1 MTEIDEK
8 KWGVF
13 AFEEIFCVCKGFYN
27 KKPDASGKG
36 RIPFLGATDSNN
48 GVTSFLTYQEIDSN
62 SKTGDKNNS
71 PIEKKLFPGH
81 AIAVT
86 NNGSVGHAY
95 YQATSFTCSHDIN
108 PLYLR
113 DHEMNQNE
121 AYFLIKAI
129 EEQGKLFQYARKW
142 RPIRMVKSKILL
154 PVDDDGNPDYAY
166 MAQYA
171 SEMRKQSLTRYKNYI
186 AEQISRLEYKEI
198 PKLGEKE
205 WQAKPII
212 EMFERLTPGK
222 GKGLNHLNQTE
233 RGINYIGA
241 TNRNNGVLCT
251 VEDTADSHKLIQPG
265 NCIGFIKNGDGAA
278 GFAIYKKEPFISTSD
293 VVYGY
298 AKWLNLYTGLFFVA
312 AQDMIEKKY
321 SHGYKRNLPHLRGDK
336 VMLPVNGKG
345 DPDYAY
351 MKQYA
356 KNMILKKCHQYL
368 TYLEKQGL

>member
-1 MTEIDEK
+1 MTEINEK
-8 KWGVF
+8 KWGAVALPDVF
-13 AFEEIFCVCKGFYN
+13 DKIQRGQRHKNA
-27 KKPDASGKG
+27 DH
-36 RIPFLGATDSNN
+36 IPGSVPYISSSEKNN
-48 GVTSFLTYQEIDSN
+48 GVDDFVKIGHKTRTFQDCISLAN
-62 SKTGDKNNS
+62 S
-71 PIEKKLFPGH
+71 
-81 AIAVT
+81 
-86 NNGSVGHAY
+86 GSVGTAFYEPFLFVASDHVTSLKRKS
-95 YQATSFTCSHDIN
+95 ATKF
-108 PLYLR
+108 LYL
-113 DHEMNQNE
+113 
-121 AYFLIKAI
+121 FLLSVI
-129 EEQGKLFQYARKW
+129 EKQKTNFNFNREINDLRIRKLQ
-142 RPIRMVKSKILL
+142 ILL

-198 PKLGEKE
+198 PELGEKE

-345 DPDYAY
+345 EPDYAY
-351 MKQYA
+351 MEQYA
-356 KNMILKKCHQYL
+356 KNLILKKCHQYL